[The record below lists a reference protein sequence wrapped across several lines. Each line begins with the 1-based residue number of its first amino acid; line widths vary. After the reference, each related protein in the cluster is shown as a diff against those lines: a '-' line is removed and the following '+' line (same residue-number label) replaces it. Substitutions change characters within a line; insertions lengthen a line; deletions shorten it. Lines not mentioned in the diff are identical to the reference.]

1 MRGRL
6 DYFFFFFTF
15 ELESM
20 WSELSFVWLRSFFLL
35 FIRRSLPRT
44 DPPETNLIRLCF
56 VSDHIDD
63 ISYGLI
69 FGTLVLVG
77 VTCTLNLSYENLTQ
91 SASSNEGVRQ
101 LWVIKQRK
109 HCRYP
114 AAVWQHSSLQVRLL
128 TALLKMHWSICWHL
142 AERNHLMQ
150 KFSSAF
156 YVLVSS
162 CFGIMVCRLPVF

>member
-1 MRGRL
+1 M
-6 DYFFFFFTF
+6 
-15 ELESM
+15 
-20 WSELSFVWLRSFFLL
+20 
-35 FIRRSLPRT
+35 PRT
-44 DPPETNLIRLCF
+44 YPPETNLIRLCF

-91 SASSNEGVRQ
+91 SASSNEGVCQ

-128 TALLKMHWSICWHL
+128 KSTFKDALIDMLTPHREEPPD
-142 AERNHLMQ
+142 AE
-150 KFSSAF
+150 
-156 YVLVSS
+156 VLISFL
-162 CFGIMVCRLPVF
+162 CFGIFLFWNYGLQTSCFLVKPQHLQEPHSQSQ